1 MKKTLSRMLIGFVGG
16 GVIGNLM
23 VLLTSDE
30 SGVFC
35 SRLLLQKVGS
45 LSGALALQTFLSAL
59 IGAVGMGGMSLYDF
73 TEFSLVSAT
82 LIHIGMI
89 ETVFLPVAMFLGWI
103 SPSLTD
109 ILVMSACMLIA
120 FVLIWLA
127 MFFYYR
133 HEARQLNRIN
143 PNHRN

>member
-1 MKKTLSRMLIGFVGG
+1 
-16 GVIGNLM
+16 
-23 VLLTSDE
+23 
-30 SGVFC
+30 
-35 SRLLLQKVGS
+35 
-45 LSGALALQTFLSAL
+45 
-59 IGAVGMGGMSLYDF
+59 MSLYDF

-127 MFFYYR
+127 MFFHYR